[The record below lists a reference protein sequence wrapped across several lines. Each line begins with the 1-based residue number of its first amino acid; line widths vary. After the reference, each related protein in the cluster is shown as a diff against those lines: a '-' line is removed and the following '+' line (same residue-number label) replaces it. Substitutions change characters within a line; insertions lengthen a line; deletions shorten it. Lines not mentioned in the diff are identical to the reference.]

1 MSDRVYSKESPHS
14 FFRDLEQGFLGDRGA
29 QQRLQRHED
38 ELQEQVVQDSPE
50 GRRVVRE
57 RARALRL
64 DRPNLTHAEREAE
77 ARAMTSTSAV
87 GWTTPQYIVKEFAV
101 YKGSQRAF
109 ADQCTTFPLPEVGM
123 AVHVPDFTGSA
134 SAGVQTEGQSL
145 TSFEQDPAGTDL
157 TAPVITIAGQVVT
170 SQQTIDRGQLPG
182 GFTFDMF
189 IYAQLRQNYDQ
200 SLDNYVLGQAIGQGV
215 TLVGTTSAATWF
227 GNYYLDLRSAREALE
242 DTQGNR
248 VYPTHVFSDPD
259 LLGYATDQLD
269 ANGRP
274 ILLPQFAPGNPLWP
288 DENPDTWEQFTGIVL
303 PSNLLWFIEPNVPP
317 IGTNTRVVVSKPDT
331 IILWENED
339 PILRVVPNGSLA
351 GNLQAM
357 IQLYNYVACI
367 PRYPHATAS
376 VSGTNYAL
384 TNV

>member
-29 QQRLQRHED
+29 QQRLQHHED

-170 SQQTIDRGQLPG
+170 SQQTLDRGTLPG
-182 GFTFDMF
+182 GFSFDMF

-331 IILWENED
+331 IVLWENED

-376 VSGTNYAL
+376 ISGTNYAL